1 MTPRVLGWVKPAAVS
16 TKSQLWGG
24 MDGYSMLQVKW
35 IVIKENY
42 RDLPLLQAT
51 SRRKVL
57 ALSASSKAVR
67 RPMTEVCLRC
77 TEKFVVY
84 LFGGKF

>member
-1 MTPRVLGWVKPAAVS
+1 MKPVFLKKICLCQKIHEES
-16 TKSQLWGG
+16 TIFTYLLK
-24 MDGYSMLQVKW
+24 K
-35 IVIKENY
+35 NY

-77 TEKFVVY
+77 TEKFVVRGV
-84 LFGGKF
+84 FIWG

>member
-1 MTPRVLGWVKPAAVS
+1 MFLKKKYAYAKKYMRNLLS
-16 TKSQLWGG
+16 L
-24 MDGYSMLQVKW
+24 LF
-35 IVIKENY
+35 IKENY